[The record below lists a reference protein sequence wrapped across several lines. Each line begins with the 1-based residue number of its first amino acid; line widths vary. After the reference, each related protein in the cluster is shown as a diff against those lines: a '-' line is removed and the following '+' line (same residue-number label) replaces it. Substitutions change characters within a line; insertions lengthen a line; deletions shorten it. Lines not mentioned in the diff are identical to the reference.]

1 MFKYLTKI
9 GLNDVPEE
17 LLINET
23 IEDGLDQNNN
33 KIETSEIVENDKT
46 PLLSSLRCHETKCP
60 N

>member
-1 MFKYLTKI
+1 MVNYLTKI

-23 IEDGLDQNNN
+23 IEDGLDQNDN

-46 PLLSSLRCHETKCP
+46 PL
-60 N
+60 

>member
-17 LLINET
+17 LFINKT
-23 IEDGLDQNNN
+23 IEDGLDQNDN

-46 PLLSSLRCHETKCP
+46 PL
-60 N
+60 